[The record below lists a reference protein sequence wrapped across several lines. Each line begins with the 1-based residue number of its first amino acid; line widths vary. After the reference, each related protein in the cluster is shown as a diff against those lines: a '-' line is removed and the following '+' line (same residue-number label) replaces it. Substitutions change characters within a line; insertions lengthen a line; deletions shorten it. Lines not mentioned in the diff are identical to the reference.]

1 MANLNRPRRGAL
13 LCAHFIRNLAYFR
26 AGWNRLQIKFP
37 AVEIWAT
44 INSNFLDI
52 AVLEWCKLFA
62 DQSAKHGWRKVLVDS
77 SSFLPQLLSD
87 CSVSDVEWAAY
98 IQKMRKYRDEFVAH
112 LDDSS
117 RMDIP
122 EMGVAQK
129 AAIYLYDSIRAE
141 NRGTDTLAG
150 LPTSA
155 RTYCQECY
163 SEAENLYSRQPYVPS
178 SLARVPT
185 RVPFI
190 DGDR

>member
-1 MANLNRPRRGAL
+1 MVNLDRRRRAAL

-26 AGWNRLQIKFP
+26 AGWDRLEPRFP
-37 AVEIWAT
+37 RTEIWAT

-62 DQSAKHGWRKVLVDS
+62 DERAKHGWRKVLVDPGP
-77 SSFLPQLLSD
+77 FLPQLMAD
-87 CSVSDVEWAAY
+87 CNVSDAAWAAY

-112 LDDSS
+112 LDDST

-122 EMGVAQK
+122 EMGVAEK

-141 NRGTDTLAG
+141 NGGTDTLAG
-150 LPTSA
+150 LPTSP
-155 RTYCQECY
+155 RTYYQECY
-163 SEAENLYSRQPYVPS
+163 SEAEDLYARQPHVPS
-178 SLARVPT
+178 LLARVPT
-185 RVPFI
+185 RVPFL